1 MKKILITQRIDFLKD
16 RNEVRESIDMN
27 LSKLVLSIGMI
38 PIQCSCKILEKF
50 SINEFL
56 DNLSPDGII
65 LSGGNNIGEY
75 LERDNF
81 EFAML
86 SWSALN
92 KVPLFGICRGLQIL
106 NSFCNGSLAK
116 VEGHCNTRHIIYGV
130 KEFDNLEVNSFH
142 DFGVKNKNLGKNLV
156 VLAQTKDNCIEALK
170 HKTNPWLGIMWHP
183 EREDLFS
190 KNDLAILNSHFN

>member
-65 LSGGNNIGEY
+65 LSGG
-75 LERDNF
+75 
-81 EFAML
+81 
-86 SWSALN
+86 
-92 KVPLFGICRGLQIL
+92 
-106 NSFCNGSLAK
+106 
-116 VEGHCNTRHIIYGV
+116 
-130 KEFDNLEVNSFH
+130 
-142 DFGVKNKNLGKNLV
+142 
-156 VLAQTKDNCIEALK
+156 
-170 HKTNPWLGIMWHP
+170 
-183 EREDLFS
+183 
-190 KNDLAILNSHFN
+190 